1 MERPVRGRKTA
12 DSRGTPTAAR
22 GWGTT
27 KQRYYAARRT
37 VKEAGP
43 VSLQRGGNQQAE
55 RIPAA
60 DWLRRG
66 SGRESRILTREHN
79 VTLAGI
85 KTEVGLDDDMER
97 TAAAGHRMLDD
108 TIEFLSSVRDRRVW
122 TAPPEDV
129 KRKLTN
135 PSPPI
140 DGAGIEAAYD
150 DFKQLVRPYTLGNTH
165 PRFWGWVIG
174 ASSPAGMLADMLAG
188 GMNVNV
194 WGAEE
199 SAAYV
204 EAQVLQWFKSV
215 FAYPADASGLLV
227 SSGSMANL
235 VALTVARD
243 AAGGAA
249 LIDEGLHAAPHLVA
263 YCSTETHNSNDKA
276 ASILGIGRRNLRKIA
291 ADRDYRIDTDALRT
305 AIAED
310 RTAGRTPFCIIA
322 NCGTV
327 NTGQIDDLRA
337 LRRIADE
344 ERLWLHVD
352 GAFGALLALS
362 PSLRP
367 LVAGIE
373 QADSIAFDLHKW
385 MNMPYDVAC
394 VLIRDAAAHGR
405 SFSPPAN
412 YLTQL
417 DGGVASGPHH
427 WGHLGPD
434 LSRGA
439 RGLKVWLLLKTF
451 GFSRFAQIVE
461 QNVAQAHHLGSL
473 IEASAELEL
482 LTPVVT
488 NCVCFRYR
496 PSAVDEDALNALN
509 RRLLVR
515 IQESGVA
522 VPSSTVLR
530 GAFAIRLAIV
540 NQRSRM
546 HDFDEFV
553 RDVLQ
558 IARAMTAGAKE

>member
-1 MERPVRGRKTA
+1 MRLAGRSRNRG
-12 DSRGTPTAAR
+12 
-22 GWGTT
+22 
-27 KQRYYAARRT
+27 
-37 VKEAGP
+37 AGP
-43 VSLQRGGNQQAE
+43 TRRLVRRRDHDGVYD
-55 RIPAA
+55 AA
-60 DWLRRG
+60 TG
-66 SGRESRILTREHN
+66 VN
-79 VTLAGI
+79 VKITDVADHPV
-85 KTEVGLDDDMER
+85 EVGLDEDLER
-97 TAAAGHRMLDD
+97 TSETAHRMLD
-108 TIEFLSSVRDRRVW
+108 ELFAFLATVRERPVW
-122 TAPPEDV
+122 TAPPPDV
-129 KRKLTN
+129 KREL
-135 PSPPI
+135 SDRLPPEH
-140 DGAGIEAAYD
+140 GRGLEHAYA
-150 DFKQLVRPYTLGNTH
+150 DFKRLVQPYTLGNLH

-174 ASSPAGMLADMLAG
+174 ASSPAGMVADMVAG

-204 EAQVLQWFKSV
+204 EAQVIGWFKSL
-215 FAYPADASGLLV
+215 FGYPSDASGLLV

-243 AAGGAA
+243 AAGGSA
-249 LIDEGLHAAPHLVA
+249 LLDDGLHAAPQLVA
-263 YCSTETHNSNDKA
+263 YCSSETHNSNDKT
-276 ASILGIGRRNLRKIA
+276 ASILGLGRRNLRKIPV
-291 ADRDYRIDTDALRT
+291 DREYRIDVGALRT

-310 RTAGRTPFCIIA
+310 RAAGRLPFCVIA

-327 NTGQIDDLRA
+327 NTGQIDDLKA
-337 LRRIADE
+337 LRGVADDNGM
-344 ERLWLHVD
+344 WLHVD
-352 GAFGALLALS
+352 GAFGALLTLS
-362 PSLRP
+362 PKLRHM
-367 LVAGIE
+367 VDGIAR
-373 QADSIAFDLHKW
+373 ADSIAFDLHKW

-405 SFSPPAN
+405 SFSPPAS

-417 DGGVASGPHH
+417 DGGLATGPHRF
-427 WGHLGPD
+427 GQLGPD

-451 GFSRFAQIVE
+451 GVSRFARIVE
-461 QNVAQAHHLGSL
+461 QNVEQAHHLGAL
-473 IEASAELEL
+473 IEQTPELEL

-496 PSAVDEDALNALN
+496 PPALDEEALNALN

-553 RDVLQ
+553 SDVLR
-558 IARAMTAGAKE
+558 IGRG